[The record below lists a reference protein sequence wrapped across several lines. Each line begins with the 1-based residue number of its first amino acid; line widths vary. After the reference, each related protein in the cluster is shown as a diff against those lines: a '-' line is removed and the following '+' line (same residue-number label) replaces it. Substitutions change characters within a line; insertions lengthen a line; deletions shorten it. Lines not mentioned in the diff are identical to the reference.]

1 MLKSFFSQSK
11 SYSEYILKHYC
22 WEPHPPR
29 LLWGTKNVLLDSLGD
44 ALLTQEIVKCKARH
58 SICMTYHFGYRGI
71 SLSEIISVIRNTIFD
86 HVLLPAGWEDLLGE
100 PGGHL
105 HEGEKPAGGL
115 TNLFS
120 QEKKEKTT
128 TVYEMEEAWMLKKKT
143 VRRSIWRWRCLWDR
157 VSD

>member
-1 MLKSFFSQSK
+1 M
-11 SYSEYILKHYC
+11 
-22 WEPHPPR
+22 
-29 LLWGTKNVLLDSLGD
+29 
-44 ALLTQEIVKCKARH
+44 
-58 SICMTYHFGYRGI
+58 
-71 SLSEIISVIRNTIFD
+71 
-86 HVLLPAGWEDLLGE
+86 LGE

-143 VRRSIWRWRCLWDR
+143 VRRSMWRWRCLWDR
-157 VSD
+157 VSDLCAEGHLHGDEQPAIGTY